1 MNNPVNKMKRNRYCY
16 CNVCSNKAY
25 NDKQILICK
34 KSGHIPDFGIT
45 CNNYQVDE
53 KECKNVENKLFQEI
67 EKKVK
72 RPYFIEEINLRTVL
86 FEKEECQDYTKLPE
100 RMIFKKE
107 SYTFLILVAIV
118 FVSQIPVF
126 IDYKVSAGFLLIMV
140 PILILAGW
148 LLKRANLNEFNT
160 LILTKEGIRYNDVEY
175 PWDDIMTTH
184 IQRHIYKK
192 LKNKSFDK
200 FLILGLKSGKIVKS
214 IDITGMR
221 LSSRWWKLFSY
232 PLSSILGH
240 YVELYKIGFDAKKYL
255 Q

>member
-1 MNNPVNKMKRNRYCY
+1 MKRNRYCY

-25 NDKQILICK
+25 NDKQILICN

-45 CNNYQVDE
+45 CNNYQLDE
-53 KECKNVENKLFQEI
+53 TECKNVENKLIQEI

-72 RPYFIEEINLRTVL
+72 RPDFIEEINLKTEL
-86 FEKEECQDYTKLPE
+86 FEKEKCQDYMNLPE
-100 RMIFKKE
+100 SMIFKKE
-107 SYTFLILVAIV
+107 SYTFLIIVAIV
-118 FVSQIPVF
+118 FVLNIPVF
-126 IDYKVSAGFLLIMV
+126 IEEKVSVGFFNIMV
-140 PILILAGW
+140 PILVLAGW
-148 LLKRANLNEFNT
+148 LLKRSDIKEFNT
-160 LILTKEGIRYNDVEY
+160 LILTKEGIQYNDLEY

-184 IQRHIYKK
+184 IQRHIYKR

-214 IDITGMR
+214 IDIKGMR
-221 LSSRWWKLFSY
+221 LSNRWWKLFSY

-255 Q
+255 R